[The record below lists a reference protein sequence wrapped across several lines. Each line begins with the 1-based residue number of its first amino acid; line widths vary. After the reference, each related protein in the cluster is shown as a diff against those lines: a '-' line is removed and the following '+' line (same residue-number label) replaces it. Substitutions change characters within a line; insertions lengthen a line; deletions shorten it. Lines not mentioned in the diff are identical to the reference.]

1 MTRNG
6 FIDSFAAITAREF
19 AGYFATPLAFVFIVV
34 FLLANGLATFY
45 LGAYFAMGQA
55 DLTSFFMFHPWLYL
69 FFLPAISMRLWA
81 EERRNGSIELLLTL
95 PVPLAS
101 IVLGKF
107 CAAWAFAGLALALT
121 FPIWLTVNYL
131 GQPDN
136 GVILASYIGSL
147 MLAGGY
153 LAIGSCLSA
162 LTRNQVIAF
171 VISVVV
177 CFLFTVSGA
186 PLVLELIEGWAPQA
200 VIETLAGFSLLTH
213 FRAITGGVI
222 DLRDVMFFATLIGV
236 FLTATM
242 IVVDMK
248 KAEGA

>member
-1 MTRNG
+1 MMRALT
-6 FIDSFAAITAREF
+6 AITAREF
-19 AGYFATPLAFVFIVV
+19 AGYFATPLAFVFIIV

-95 PVPLAS
+95 PIPLTAVV
-101 IVLGKF
+101 IGKYL
-107 CAAWAFAGLALALT
+107 AALAFSALSLALT

-131 GQPDN
+131 GEPDN
-136 GVILASYIGSL
+136 GVIFASYVGSL

-171 VISVVV
+171 VISVVA

-186 PLVLELIEGWAPQA
+186 PLVLELFDGWAPQA
-200 VIETLAGFSLLTH
+200 LIETLAGFSLLTH

-222 DLRDVMFFATLIGV
+222 DMRDVMFFATLIGV
-236 FLTATM
+236 FLTATV

>member
-1 MTRNG
+1 MMRALT
-6 FIDSFAAITAREF
+6 AITAREF
-19 AGYFATPLAFVFIVV
+19 AGYFATPLAFVFIIV

-95 PVPLAS
+95 PIPLTAVV
-101 IVLGKF
+101 IGKYL
-107 CAAWAFAGLALALT
+107 AALAFSALALALT

-131 GQPDN
+131 GEPDN
-136 GVILASYIGSL
+136 GVILASYVGSL

-171 VISVVV
+171 VISVVA

-186 PLVLELIEGWAPQA
+186 PLVLELFDGWAPQA
-200 VIETLAGFSLLTH
+200 LIETLAGFSLLTH

-222 DLRDVMFFATLIGV
+222 DMRDVMFFATLIGV
-236 FLTATM
+236 FLTATV

>member
-1 MTRNG
+1 MMRALT
-6 FIDSFAAITAREF
+6 AITAREF
-19 AGYFATPLAFVFIVV
+19 AGYFTTPLAFVFIIV

-95 PVPLAS
+95 PIPLTAVV
-101 IVLGKF
+101 IGKYL
-107 CAAWAFAGLALALT
+107 AALAFSALALALT

-131 GQPDN
+131 GAPDN
-136 GVILASYIGSL
+136 GVIFASYMGSL

-186 PLVLELIEGWAPQA
+186 PLVLELFDGWAPQA
-200 VIETLAGFSLLTH
+200 LIETLAGFSLLTH

-222 DLRDVMFFATLIGV
+222 DMRDVMFFATLIGV
-236 FLTATM
+236 FLTATV

>member
-1 MTRNG
+1 M
-6 FIDSFAAITAREF
+6 
-19 AGYFATPLAFVFIVV
+19 AFVFIIV

-95 PVPLAS
+95 PIPLTAVV
-101 IVLGKF
+101 IGKYL
-107 CAAWAFAGLALALT
+107 AALAFSALALALT
-121 FPIWLTVNYL
+121 FPIWLTVNFL
-131 GQPDN
+131 GNPDN
-136 GVILASYIGSL
+136 GVILASYVGSL

-171 VISVVV
+171 VISVVA

-186 PLVLELIEGWAPQA
+186 PLVLELFDGWAPQA
-200 VIETLAGFSLLTH
+200 LIETLAGFSLLTH

-222 DLRDVMFFATLIGV
+222 DMRDVMFFATLIGV
-236 FLTATM
+236 FLTATV

>member
-1 MTRNG
+1 MNLLWTV
-6 FIDSFAAITAREF
+6 TKREF
-19 AGYFATPLAFVFIVV
+19 AGYFSTPLAFVFIIG

-45 LGAYFAMGQA
+45 LGAYVDMGQA

-95 PVPLAS
+95 PVPLWS
-101 IVLGKF
+101 IVLGKYI
-107 CAAWAFAGLALALT
+107 AALGFASLALALT

-131 GQPDN
+131 GSPDN
-136 GVILASYIGSL
+136 GVILASYIGSI

-171 VISVVV
+171 VISVVA

-186 PLVLELIEGWAPQA
+186 PLVLELFQGWAPQA
-200 VIETLAGFSLLTH
+200 LVETLASFSLLTH

-222 DLRDVMFFATLIGV
+222 DARDVVFFVSLIGV
-236 FLTATM
+236 FLTAT
-242 IVVDMK
+242 IVVVDMK
-248 KAEGA
+248 KGEGA

>member
-1 MTRNG
+1 MNALLTITR
-6 FIDSFAAITAREF
+6 REF
-19 AGYFATPLAFVFIVV
+19 AGYFSTPLAFVFIIV

-45 LGAYFAMGQA
+45 LGAYFAIGQA

-95 PVPLAS
+95 PVPLSA
-101 IVLGKF
+101 IVVGKYLAALGF
-107 CAAWAFAGLALALT
+107 STLALLLT
-121 FPIWLTVNYL
+121 FPVWLTVNYL
-131 GQPDN
+131 GEPDN
-136 GVILASYIGSL
+136 GVILASYLGSIL
-147 MLAGGY
+147 LAGGY

-171 VISVVV
+171 VISVVA

-186 PLVLELIEGWAPQA
+186 PLVLELFQSWAPQA
-200 VIETLAGFSLLTH
+200 LVETLASFSLLTH
-213 FRAITGGVI
+213 FRAITTGVI
-222 DLRDVMFFATLIGV
+222 DARDVMFFATLIGV
-236 FLTATM
+236 FLTATV

-248 KAEGA
+248 KGEGA

>member
-1 MTRNG
+1 MSLLWTV
-6 FIDSFAAITAREF
+6 TKREF
-19 AGYFATPLAFVFIVV
+19 AGYFATPLAFVFIIV

-55 DLTSFFMFHPWLYL
+55 DLASFFMFHPWLYL

-95 PVPLAS
+95 PVPLWS
-101 IVLGKF
+101 IVLGKYI
-107 CAAWAFAGLALALT
+107 AALGFASLALALT

-131 GQPDN
+131 GVPDN
-136 GVILASYIGSL
+136 GVIFASYIGSIL
-147 MLAGGY
+147 LAGGY

-171 VISVVV
+171 VISVVA

-186 PLVLELIEGWAPQA
+186 PLVLELFQGWAPQA
-200 VIETLAGFSLLTH
+200 LVETVASFSLLTH

-222 DLRDVMFFATLIGV
+222 DARDVVFFVSLIGV
-236 FLTATM
+236 FLTAT
-242 IVVDMK
+242 IVVVDMK
-248 KAEGA
+248 KGEGA

>member
-1 MTRNG
+1 MHLLAT
-6 FIDSFAAITAREF
+6 ITKREF
-19 AGYFATPLAFVFIVV
+19 YSYFATPLAFVFIIV

-95 PVPLAS
+95 PIPLTAVV
-101 IVLGKF
+101 IGKYL
-107 CAAWAFAGLALALT
+107 AALAFSALALALT

-131 GQPDN
+131 GEPDN
-136 GVILASYIGSL
+136 GVIFASYVGSL

-186 PLVLELIEGWAPQA
+186 PLVLELFDGWAPQA
-200 VIETLAGFSLLTH
+200 LIETLAGFSLLTH

-222 DLRDVMFFATLIGV
+222 DMRDVMFFATLIGV
-236 FLTATM
+236 FLTATV

>member
-1 MTRNG
+1 MMRALT
-6 FIDSFAAITAREF
+6 AITAREF
-19 AGYFATPLAFVFIVV
+19 AGYFTTPLAFVFIIV

-95 PVPLAS
+95 PIPLTAVV
-101 IVLGKF
+101 IGKYL
-107 CAAWAFAGLALALT
+107 AALAFSALALALT

-131 GQPDN
+131 GEPDN
-136 GVILASYIGSL
+136 GVIFASYVGSL

-186 PLVLELIEGWAPQA
+186 PLVLELFDGWAPQA
-200 VIETLAGFSLLTH
+200 LIETLAGFSLLTH

-222 DLRDVMFFATLIGV
+222 DMRDVMFFATLIGV
-236 FLTATM
+236 FLMATV

>member
-1 MTRNG
+1 MNTLITITR
-6 FIDSFAAITAREF
+6 REF
-19 AGYFATPLAFVFIVV
+19 SSYFATPLAFVFIIV

-45 LGAYFAMGQA
+45 LGAYFAAGQA
-55 DLTSFFMFHPWLYL
+55 DLVNFFMFHPWLYL

-95 PVPLAS
+95 PVPLWA
-101 IVLGKF
+101 IVVGKYI
-107 CAAWAFAGLALALT
+107 AALAFSSLALALT

-131 GQPDN
+131 GVPDN
-136 GVILASYIGSL
+136 GVILASYLGSI

-162 LTRNQVIAF
+162 FTRNQVIAF
-171 VISVVV
+171 VISVVA

-186 PLVLELIEGWAPQA
+186 PLVLELFQGWAPKA
-200 VIETLAGFSLLTH
+200 LVETLASFSLLTH
-213 FRAITGGVI
+213 FRAITTGVI
-222 DLRDVMFFATLIGV
+222 DVRDVVFFATLIGV
-236 FLTATM
+236 FLVATI

-248 KAEGA
+248 KGEGA

>member
-1 MTRNG
+1 MDMNPPNLLHS
-6 FIDSFAAITAREF
+6 FIAITRREF
-19 AGYFATPLAFVFIVV
+19 AGYFATPLAFVFIIV

-95 PVPLAS
+95 PVPLSA

-107 CAAWAFAGLALALT
+107 CAAWGFAALALTLT
-121 FPIWLTVNYL
+121 FPIWLTVNFL

-186 PLVLELIEGWAPQA
+186 PLALELFEGWAPQA
-200 VIETLAGFSLLTH
+200 LIETLAGFSLLTH

-222 DLRDVMFFATLIGV
+222 DLRDVMFFASLIGV

-242 IVVDMK
+242 IVVDHEK
-248 KAEGA
+248 S

>member
-1 MTRNG
+1 MMRALT
-6 FIDSFAAITAREF
+6 AITAREF
-19 AGYFATPLAFVFIVV
+19 AGYFATPLAFVFIIV

-95 PVPLAS
+95 PIPLTAVVIGNIS
-101 IVLGKF
+101 PLWPGLG
-107 CAAWAFAGLALALT
+107 AGAD
-121 FPIWLTVNYL
+121 FPGWLTVNFL
-131 GQPDN
+131 GIPIIASFLLLFWLADAP
-136 GVILASYIGSL
+136 VAILHRFG
-147 MLAGGY
+147 
-153 LAIGSCLSA
+153 LSA

-171 VISVVV
+171 VISVVA

-186 PLVLELIEGWAPQA
+186 PLVLELFDGWAPQA
-200 VIETLAGFSLLTH
+200 LIETLAGFSLLTH

-222 DLRDVMFFATLIGV
+222 DMRDVMFFATLIGV
-236 FLTATM
+236 FLTATV

>member
-1 MTRNG
+1 MRAL
-6 FIDSFAAITAREF
+6 IAITGREF
-19 AGYFATPLAFVFIVV
+19 SGYFATPLAFVFIIV

-45 LGAYFAMGQA
+45 LGAYFETGQA
-55 DLTSFFMFHPWLYL
+55 DLTGFFMFHPWLYL

-95 PVPLAS
+95 PVPLTAVV
-101 IVLGKF
+101 IGKYV
-107 CAAWAFAGLALALT
+107 AALAFSALALALT
-121 FPIWLTVNYL
+121 FPVWLTVNFL
-131 GQPDN
+131 GNPDN
-136 GVILASYIGSL
+136 GVILASYLGSL

-171 VISVVV
+171 VISVVA

-186 PLVLELIEGWAPQA
+186 PLVLEIFEAWAPQA
-200 VIETLAGFSLLTH
+200 VIETLASFSLLTH

-222 DLRDVMFFATLIGV
+222 DARDIMFFATLIGV
-236 FLTATM
+236 FLTATV

>member
-1 MTRNG
+1 MNTLITITR
-6 FIDSFAAITAREF
+6 REF
-19 AGYFATPLAFVFIVV
+19 AGYFSTPLAFVFIIV

-45 LGAYFAMGQA
+45 LGAYFAVGQA
-55 DLTSFFMFHPWLYL
+55 DLTNFFMFHPWLYL

-95 PVPLAS
+95 PVPLSA
-101 IVLGKF
+101 IVVGKYLAALGF
-107 CAAWAFAGLALALT
+107 STLALMLT

-131 GQPDN
+131 GDPDN
-136 GVILASYIGSL
+136 GVILASYLGSI

-171 VISVVV
+171 VISVVA

-186 PLVLELIEGWAPQA
+186 PLVLELFQSWAPQA
-200 VIETLAGFSLLTH
+200 LVETLASFSLLTH
-213 FRAITGGVI
+213 FRAITTGVI
-222 DLRDVMFFATLIGV
+222 DARDVMFFATLIGV
-236 FLTATM
+236 FLTATV

-248 KAEGA
+248 KGEGA

>member
-1 MTRNG
+1 MMRALT
-6 FIDSFAAITAREF
+6 AITAREF
-19 AGYFATPLAFVFIVV
+19 AGYFATPLAFVFIIV

-95 PVPLAS
+95 PIPLTAVV
-101 IVLGKF
+101 IGKYL
-107 CAAWAFAGLALALT
+107 AALAFSALALALT

-131 GQPDN
+131 GEPDN
-136 GVILASYIGSL
+136 GVIFASYVGSL

-171 VISVVV
+171 VISVVA

-186 PLVLELIEGWAPQA
+186 PLVLELFDGWAPQA
-200 VIETLAGFSLLTH
+200 LIETMAGFSLLTH
-213 FRAITGGVI
+213 FRAITGWVI
-222 DLRDVMFFATLIGV
+222 DMRDVMFFATLIGV
-236 FLTATM
+236 FLTATV

>member
-1 MTRNG
+1 MT
-6 FIDSFAAITAREF
+6 AIWTITRREF
-19 AGYFATPLAFVFIVV
+19 AGYFATPLAFVFIIV

-45 LGAYFAMGQA
+45 LGAYFTMGQA
-55 DLTSFFMFHPWLYL
+55 DLASFFMFHPWLYL

-95 PVPLAS
+95 PVPLSA
-101 IVLGKF
+101 IVLGKYV
-107 CAAWAFAGLALALT
+107 AALAFSGLALALT

-131 GQPDN
+131 GNPDN
-136 GVILASYIGSL
+136 GVILASYLGSL

-171 VISVVV
+171 VISVVA

-186 PLVLELIEGWAPQA
+186 PLVLELFEGWAPQA
-200 VIETLAGFSLLTH
+200 LVDTLASISLLTH
-213 FRAITGGVI
+213 FRAITAGVI
-222 DLRDVMFFATLIGV
+222 DARDVVFFVTLIGS
-236 FLTATM
+236 FLTAT
-242 IVVDMK
+242 IIIVDMK
-248 KAEGA
+248 KGEGA

>member
-1 MTRNG
+1 MSALWTITR
-6 FIDSFAAITAREF
+6 REF
-19 AGYFATPLAFVFIVV
+19 AGYFATPLAFVFIIV

-95 PVPLAS
+95 PVPLSA
-101 IVLGKF
+101 IVIGKYL
-107 CAAWAFAGLALALT
+107 AALAFSTLALALT

-131 GQPDN
+131 GEPDN
-136 GVILASYIGSL
+136 GVILASYLGSV

-171 VISVVV
+171 VISVVA

-186 PLVLELIEGWAPQA
+186 PLVLDLFQGWAPQA
-200 VIETLAGFSLLTH
+200 LLDTLAGISLLTH
-213 FRAITGGVI
+213 FRAITEGVI
-222 DLRDVMFFATLIGV
+222 DARDLVFFATLIGC
-236 FLTATM
+236 FLTATV

-248 KAEGA
+248 KGEGA

>member
-1 MTRNG
+1 MMRALT
-6 FIDSFAAITAREF
+6 AITAREF
-19 AGYFATPLAFVFIVV
+19 AGYFATPLAFVFIIV

-95 PVPLAS
+95 PIPLTAVV
-101 IVLGKF
+101 IGKYL
-107 CAAWAFAGLALALT
+107 AALAFSALALTLT
-121 FPIWLTVNYL
+121 FPIWLTVNFL
-131 GQPDN
+131 GNPDN
-136 GVILASYIGSL
+136 GVILASYVGSL

-186 PLVLELIEGWAPQA
+186 PLVLELFDGWAPLA
-200 VIETLAGFSLLTH
+200 LIETLAGFSLLTH

-222 DLRDVMFFATLIGV
+222 DMRDVMFFATLIGV
-236 FLTATM
+236 FLTATVV
-242 IVVDMK
+242 VVDMK

>member
-1 MTRNG
+1 MMRALT
-6 FIDSFAAITAREF
+6 AITAREF
-19 AGYFATPLAFVFIVV
+19 AGYFATPLAFVFIIV

-95 PVPLAS
+95 PIPLTAVV
-101 IVLGKF
+101 IGKYL
-107 CAAWAFAGLALALT
+107 AALAFSALALALT

-131 GQPDN
+131 GEPDN
-136 GVILASYIGSL
+136 GVIFASYVGSL

-171 VISVVV
+171 VISVVA

-186 PLVLELIEGWAPQA
+186 PLVLELFEGWAPQA
-200 VIETLAGFSLLTH
+200 LIETLAGFSLLTH

-222 DLRDVMFFATLIGV
+222 DMRDVMFFATLIGV
-236 FLTATM
+236 FLTATV

>member
-1 MTRNG
+1 MMRALT
-6 FIDSFAAITAREF
+6 AITAREF
-19 AGYFATPLAFVFIVV
+19 AGYFTTPLAFVFIIV

-95 PVPLAS
+95 PIPLTAVV
-101 IVLGKF
+101 IGKYL
-107 CAAWAFAGLALALT
+107 AALAFSALALALT

-131 GQPDN
+131 GEPDN
-136 GVILASYIGSL
+136 GVIFASYVGSL

-186 PLVLELIEGWAPQA
+186 PLVLELFDGWAPQA
-200 VIETLAGFSLLTH
+200 LIETLAGFSLLTH

-222 DLRDVMFFATLIGV
+222 DMRDVMFFATLIGV
-236 FLTATM
+236 FLAATV

>member
-1 MTRNG
+1 MNALLTITR
-6 FIDSFAAITAREF
+6 REF
-19 AGYFATPLAFVFIVV
+19 AGYFSTPLAFVFIIV

-45 LGAYFAMGQA
+45 LGAYFAIGQA

-95 PVPLAS
+95 PVPLSAS
-101 IVLGKF
+101 VVGKYLAALGF
-107 CAAWAFAGLALALT
+107 STLALLLT
-121 FPIWLTVNYL
+121 FPVWLTVNYL
-131 GQPDN
+131 GEPDN
-136 GVILASYIGSL
+136 GVILASYLGSIL
-147 MLAGGY
+147 LAGGY

-171 VISVVV
+171 VISVVA

-186 PLVLELIEGWAPQA
+186 PLVLELFQSWAPQA
-200 VIETLAGFSLLTH
+200 LVETLASFSLLTH
-213 FRAITGGVI
+213 FRAITTGVI
-222 DLRDVMFFATLIGV
+222 DARDVMFFATLIGV
-236 FLTATM
+236 FLTATV

-248 KAEGA
+248 KGEGA

>member
-1 MTRNG
+1 M
-6 FIDSFAAITAREF
+6 SFWRSRFWAITGREF
-19 AGYFATPLAFVFIVV
+19 GGYFATPLAFVFIIV

-45 LGAYFAMGQA
+45 LGAYFEMGQA

-95 PVPLAS
+95 PVPLSA

-171 VISVVV
+171 VISVVA

-186 PLVLELIEGWAPQA
+186 PLVLDLFEGWAPQA
-200 VIETLAGFSLLTH
+200 LIETIAGFSLLTH

-222 DLRDVMFFATLIGV
+222 DMRDVMFFTSLIGV
-236 FLTATM
+236 FLVATM

-248 KAEGA
+248 KGEGA

>member
-1 MTRNG
+1 MMRALT
-6 FIDSFAAITAREF
+6 AITAREF
-19 AGYFATPLAFVFIVV
+19 AGYFATPLAFVFIIV

-95 PVPLAS
+95 PIPLTAVV
-101 IVLGKF
+101 IGKYL
-107 CAAWAFAGLALALT
+107 AALAFSALALALT
-121 FPIWLTVNYL
+121 FPIWLTVNFL
-131 GQPDN
+131 GNPDN
-136 GVILASYIGSL
+136 GVILASYFGSL

-162 LTRNQVIAF
+162 MTRNQVIAF
-171 VISVVV
+171 VISVVA

-186 PLVLELIEGWAPQA
+186 PLVLELFDGWAPQA
-200 VIETLAGFSLLTH
+200 LIETLAGFSLLTH

-222 DLRDVMFFATLIGV
+222 DMRDVMFFATLIGV
-236 FLTATM
+236 FLTATV

>member
-1 MTRNG
+1 MNTLLTITR
-6 FIDSFAAITAREF
+6 REF
-19 AGYFATPLAFVFIVV
+19 AGYFSTPLAFVFIIV
-34 FLLANGLATFY
+34 FLLANGLATFF
-45 LGAYFAMGQA
+45 LGAYFAVGQA

-95 PVPLAS
+95 PVPLSA
-101 IVLGKF
+101 IVVGKYLAALGF
-107 CAAWAFAGLALALT
+107 STLALMLT
-121 FPIWLTVNYL
+121 FPVWLTVNYL
-131 GQPDN
+131 GSPDN
-136 GVILASYIGSL
+136 GVILASYLGSI

-171 VISVVV
+171 VVSVVA

-186 PLVLELIEGWAPQA
+186 PLVLELFQSWAPQA
-200 VIETLAGFSLLTH
+200 LIETLASFSLLTH
-213 FRAITGGVI
+213 FRAITTGVI
-222 DLRDVMFFATLIGV
+222 DARDVMFFATLIGV
-236 FLTATM
+236 FLTATV

-248 KAEGA
+248 KGEGA

>member
-1 MTRNG
+1 MIRALT
-6 FIDSFAAITAREF
+6 AITAREF
-19 AGYFATPLAFVFIVV
+19 AGYFATPLAFVFIIV

-95 PVPLAS
+95 PIPLTAVV
-101 IVLGKF
+101 IGKYL
-107 CAAWAFAGLALALT
+107 AALAFSALALTLT
-121 FPIWLTVNYL
+121 FPIWLTVNFL
-131 GQPDN
+131 GNPDN
-136 GVILASYIGSL
+136 GVILASYVGSL

-171 VISVVV
+171 VISVVA

-186 PLVLELIEGWAPQA
+186 PLVLELFEGWAPQA
-200 VIETLAGFSLLTH
+200 LIETLAGFSLLTH

-222 DLRDVMFFATLIGV
+222 DMRDVMFFATLIGV
-236 FLTATM
+236 FLTATV

>member
-1 MTRNG
+1 MMRAL
-6 FIDSFAAITAREF
+6 SAITAREF
-19 AGYFATPLAFVFIVV
+19 AGYFATPLAFVFIIV

-95 PVPLAS
+95 PIPLTAVV
-101 IVLGKF
+101 IGKYL
-107 CAAWAFAGLALALT
+107 AALAFSALALTLT
-121 FPIWLTVNYL
+121 FPIWLTVNFL
-131 GQPDN
+131 GNPDN
-136 GVILASYIGSL
+136 GVILASYVGSL

-171 VISVVV
+171 VISVVA

-186 PLVLELIEGWAPQA
+186 PLVLELFEGWAPQA
-200 VIETLAGFSLLTH
+200 LIETLAGFSLLTH

-222 DLRDVMFFATLIGV
+222 DMRDVMFFATLIGV
-236 FLTATM
+236 FLTATV

>member
-1 MTRNG
+1 MAALWHITR
-6 FIDSFAAITAREF
+6 REF
-19 AGYFATPLAFVFIVV
+19 AGYFATPLAFVFIIV

-45 LGAYFAMGQA
+45 LGGWFDMGQA

-69 FFLPAISMRLWA
+69 FFLSAISMRLWA

-95 PVPLAS
+95 PVPLWA
-101 IVLGKF
+101 IVLGKYL
-107 CAAWAFAGLALALT
+107 AALGFSALALALT
-121 FPIWLTVNYL
+121 FPVWLSVNYL
-131 GQPDN
+131 GTPDN
-136 GVILASYIGSL
+136 GVIVASYLGSL

-177 CFLFTVSGA
+177 CFLFTVSGV
-186 PLVLELIEGWAPQA
+186 PLVLDLGRGWVPL
-200 VIETLAGFSLLTH
+200 VLLDTLVSFSLLTH

-222 DLRDVMFFATLIGV
+222 DLRDMIFFASLIGV
-236 FLTATM
+236 FLVATM
-242 IVVDMK
+242 VIVDMK
-248 KAEGA
+248 KGEGA

>member
-1 MTRNG
+1 MNTLITITR
-6 FIDSFAAITAREF
+6 REF
-19 AGYFATPLAFVFIVV
+19 ASYFSTPLAFVFIIV

-45 LGAYFAMGQA
+45 LGAYFAVGQA

-95 PVPLAS
+95 PVPLSA
-101 IVLGKF
+101 IVIGKYL
-107 CAAWAFAGLALALT
+107 AALAFSTLALMLT
-121 FPIWLTVNYL
+121 FPVWLTVNYL
-131 GQPDN
+131 GEPDN
-136 GVILASYIGSL
+136 GVILASYLGSI

-171 VISVVV
+171 VISVVA

-186 PLVLELIEGWAPQA
+186 PLVLELFQSWAPQA
-200 VIETLAGFSLLTH
+200 LVETLASFSLLTH
-213 FRAITGGVI
+213 FRAITTGVI
-222 DLRDVMFFATLIGV
+222 DARDVMLFATLIGV
-236 FLTATM
+236 FLTATV

-248 KAEGA
+248 KGEGA